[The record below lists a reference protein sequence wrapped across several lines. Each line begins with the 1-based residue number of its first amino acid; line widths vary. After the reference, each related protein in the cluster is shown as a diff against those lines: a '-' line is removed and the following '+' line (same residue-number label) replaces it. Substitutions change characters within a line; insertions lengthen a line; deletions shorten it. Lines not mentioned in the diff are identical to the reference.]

1 VTILE
6 GLNISFKIS
15 AIDDFSKTMNNLQQQ
30 VNQITNSLSTTFSDL
45 GSRMR
50 GLGEGAIDF
59 GENFSQA
66 MGLPVAALGGL
77 AVASALTTEEGKKLG
92 EKFTEAFEQVKQA
105 LAPVGV
111 IIMQVASEYLPP
123 LVQKVQELSNWFQ
136 ALSPTMQKVIIGFG
150 ALLIALG
157 PVLMFIGAATM
168 GLGGLVSGLGA
179 LLSPIGLAIG
189 AILAFA
195 SILTYLYFTND
206 KVRQFLTTTWNVIKT
221 TAVTIFSSLAA
232 FWRSHGDEIL
242 AKAKTVW
249 TAIKTTITTIINAVV
264 AFVKPQLDKIRTF
277 WQSNGEQIKQAVTLV
292 WAGIKAVIQT
302 ALAVIQS
309 VITVAWNVVKSTTSA
324 VWNAIKG
331 VISGGINV
339 ILGIIKTFASILTGD
354 WRGAWEGV
362 KQITKGAIQALGSIV
377 KGVVNIGRN
386 IIDGLI
392 SGIKSAAGRLFETAK
407 SIANTV
413 KNTIK
418 KALDIHS
425 PSRVMME
432 LGRFTGEGFALGLD
446 KTLRSIQ
453 ASAGGL
459 AYATISSVE
468 GSAPVGTTNN
478 YTNNVTVHLTY
489 SGSASRADAYEL
501 VDIIERELGNR
512 ISSRL
517 RFSGVR

>member
-1 VTILE
+1 ME
-6 GLNISFKIS
+6 GLNLSFRIS

-92 EKFTEAFEQVKQA
+92 EKFTEAFEQVKKA

-111 IIMQVASEYLPP
+111 IIMQIASEYLPP
-123 LVQKVQELSNWFQ
+123 LVQKVQALSDWFQ
-136 ALSPTMQKVIIGFG
+136 ALSPTMQKIIIGFG
-150 ALLIALG
+150 AFLVALG
-157 PVLMFIGAATM
+157 PVLMFLGAATM
-168 GLGGLVSGLGA
+168 GIGGLVSGLGA

-195 SILTYLYFTND
+195 GVLTYLYFQND
-206 KVRQFLTTTWNVIKT
+206 KVRQFLTATWNVIKI
-221 TAVTIFSSLAA
+221 TAVTIFSSLAS

-242 AKAKTVW
+242 AKAKTAW

-264 AFVKPQLDKIRTF
+264 AFVKPQLDKIRAF
-277 WQSNGEQIKQAVTLV
+277 WQANGEQIKQAVTIV

-302 ALAVIQS
+302 TLAVIQS
-309 VITVAWNVVKSTTSA
+309 VITVAMNVIKSVTSA
-324 VWNAIKG
+324 GWNAIKG
-331 VISGGINV
+331 VISGVINV
-339 ILGIIKTFASILTGD
+339 ILGVIKTFASILTGD

-362 KQITKGAIQALGSIV
+362 KQITSGAIKALGSIV
-377 KGVVNIGRN
+377 KGTFDIGRN

-392 SGIKSAAGRLFETAK
+392 NGIKSAAGRLLETAK
-407 SIANTV
+407 SIANSVT
-413 KNTIK
+413 KTIK

-425 PSRVMME
+425 PSRVMMG
-432 LGRFTGEGFALGLD
+432 LGEFTGEGLEIGIIKSGANAISAAVEIAKKLKDSLTSIIDANPIGD
-446 KTLRSIQ
+446 DSEEAKQKAEKTIQ
-453 ASAGGL
+453 MLSYFVKLKQKEA
-459 AYATISSVE
+459 V
-468 GSAPVGTTNN
+468 VM
-478 YTNNVTVHLTY
+478 
-489 SGSASRADAYEL
+489 
-501 VDIIERELGNR
+501 
-512 ISSRL
+512 
-517 RFSGVR
+517 